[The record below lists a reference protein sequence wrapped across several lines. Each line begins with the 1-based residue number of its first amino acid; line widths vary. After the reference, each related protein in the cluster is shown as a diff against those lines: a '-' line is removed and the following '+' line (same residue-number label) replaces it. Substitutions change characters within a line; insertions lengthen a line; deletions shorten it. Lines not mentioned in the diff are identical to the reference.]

1 MVKSM
6 NIKVITPTEK
16 YIEQI
21 VKLADTARQHHI
33 DILDGYFKVDA
44 SSVERDVIVQ
54 HMSQPENHIILIAI
68 DDTAKVCGL
77 ILGDIVYKPW
87 LEKSKIGNAS
97 NFVVDTSV
105 RRQGIGTK
113 LMDAFISEC
122 KKRGLQSV
130 TLGVFNKNKTAYD
143 FYTKYGFEP
152 ITQKMHINI

>member
-1 MVKSM
+1 M
-6 NIKVITPTEK
+6 NIKVIAPTEK
-16 YIEQI
+16 YIEQM

-33 DILDGYFKVDA
+33 DILDGYFKVEA

-54 HMSQPENHIILIAI
+54 HMSQPENHIILIAV